1 MLGKVMSETDG
12 GQLVVASDTGIETR
26 LLDVLALVS
35 RNGVR
40 SVLEQLIVW
49 KHSTRS
55 LLILKNAAAP
65 TVALTLSAVP
75 SSSSAP
81 PPHRAANAGL
91 PVDADMRSAVESVI
105 EAGASTFCIDYLSR
119 KLRSVETEDTIDIGL
134 DMVRQFISAGVLVQV
149 GETEFGEPEYAFQW
163 CAISWTRGSDITT
176 GAQALCSHIDLSR
189 PLSNQKLSLIL
200 YMHSVGWI
208 TEGGLLNRLHSTRLL
223 MLQGTRGCFQK

>member
-1 MLGKVMSETDG
+1 MRYR
-12 GQLVVASDTGIETR
+12 ARR
-26 LLDVLALVS
+26 L
-35 RNGVR
+35 
-40 SVLEQLIVW
+40 
-49 KHSTRS
+49 T
-55 LLILKNAAAP
+55 
-65 TVALTLSAVP
+65 
-75 SSSSAP
+75 
-81 PPHRAANAGL
+81 PPHRAASAGL

-105 EAGASTFCIDYLSR
+105 EAGASTFCIDYLSG

-200 YMHSVGWI
+200 YMHRVGWI
-208 TEGGLLNRLHSTRLL
+208 TEGGLLNRLHSRRLL
-223 MLQGTRGCFQK
+223 MLQGTRGVSRSKAYYACLAIGRQVLERIPLSSARLPMIHHGLPEKYYKIERWRAT